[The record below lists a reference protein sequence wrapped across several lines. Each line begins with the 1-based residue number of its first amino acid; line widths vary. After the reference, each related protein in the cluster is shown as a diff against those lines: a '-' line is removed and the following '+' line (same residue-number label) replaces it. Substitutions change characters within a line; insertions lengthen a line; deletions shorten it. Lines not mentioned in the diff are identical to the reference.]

1 MQSTLSTPSDPPP
14 DLPHKSDHFPA
25 KHFFTDPNHLVLT
38 ALNSLT
44 LTNPSLAL
52 DRQNK
57 IIFRRPDAPR
67 RANKVSIVTGG
78 GSGHEPAFAGF
89 VGHGLCDASVAGT
102 IFASPSAEQI
112 RRAVIDRVPTDNG
125 VLILPMN
132 YTGDV
137 LNFGMATEKSR
148 VAGIKT
154 EFFAINDDVGVGRQ
168 KGGKVGRRGIGGGVL
183 ILKMVGAL
191 AEAGG
196 SLDDVYALAQL
207 ANANLVSLGSS
218 LEHVHVP
225 GRGVP
230 EDTIPHGEVEVGM
243 GIHNEPGSHRVKF
256 DLVELV
262 EGMLLQLLDHNDPD
276 RCYVTRKP
284 EDQFVLL
291 INNLGGVSPLEIAG
305 ITDEVYRQLQR
316 DYQVNMVRVIQGTFL
331 TSLNGLGFSISLMKL
346 VDPGLGVK
354 TTMLELVDPG
364 LGVKTTMLELLD
376 APAEAVGW
384 SAPINT
390 STWEKNLNADA
401 VDLKT
406 SNLTEDIHSNLQL
419 DPTILQKA
427 LSAGLE
433 RVIKA
438 EAEVTRYD
446 TIVGDGDCGIG
457 LKRGA
462 EAIQS
467 LLTNATPPL
476 TNDVVSTVARIVTVV
491 ENVMDGTSGAIYAIF
506 LNALAHGLLAQNTSS
521 PSTITTE
528 TWAKALKS
536 SFAALG
542 KYTPAKPGDRTL
554 IDALAPFVDTLL
566 ETGDVR
572 VAAAAAQQG
581 TESTKTMKASLGRSV
596 YVGGEEEWI
605 GKIPDPGA
613 FGLSEFLTGLAEGV

>member
-1 MQSTLSTPSDPPP
+1 MQT
-14 DLPHKSDHFPA
+14 

-112 RRAVIDRVPTDNG
+112 RRAVIDRVPTENG

-154 EFFAINDDVGVGRQ
+154 EFFAINDDVGVGRE

-262 EGMLLQLLDHNDPD
+262 QGMLLQLLDHNDPD

-284 EDQFVLL
+284 DDQFVLL

-354 TTMLELVDPG
+354 A
-364 LGVKTTMLELLD
+364 TMLELLD

-384 SAPINT
+384 SAPVNT
-390 STWEKNLNADA
+390 STWEKNLNADTA
-401 VDLKT
+401 DLKT

-419 DPTILQKA
+419 DPTVLQKA
-427 LSAGLE
+427 LNAGLE

-581 TESTKTMKASLGRSV
+581 TESTKAMKASLGRTV

>member
-1 MQSTLSTPSDPPP
+1 MQT
-14 DLPHKSDHFPA
+14 
-25 KHFFTDPNHLVLT
+25 KHFFSDPNHLVVT

-52 DRQNK
+52 DKQNK

-112 RRAVIDRVPTDNG
+112 RRAAIDRVPTEDG
-125 VLILPMN
+125 VFIIPMN

-137 LNFGMATEKSR
+137 LNFGMAAEKSR
-148 VAGIKT
+148 AAGIRT
-154 EFFAINDDVGVGRQ
+154 EFFAINDDVGVGRV

-207 ANANLVSLGSS
+207 ANKNLVSLGSS

-230 EDTIPHGEVEVGM
+230 EETIPHGEVEVGM
-243 GIHNEPGSHRVKF
+243 GIHNEPGSHRTKF
-256 DLVELV
+256 NLVGLV
-262 EGMLLQLLDHNDPD
+262 QGMLLQLLDHNDPD

-291 INNLGGVSPLEIAG
+291 INNLGGVSPLELAG
-305 ITDEVYRQLQR
+305 ITDEVYRQLKS

-346 VDPGLGVK
+346 VDAGFGAGK
-354 TTMLELVDPG
+354 S
-364 LGVKTTMLELLD
+364 MLELLD

-390 STWEKNLNADA
+390 STWDNRNDDPVE
-401 VDLKT
+401 LKD
-406 SNLTEDIHSNLQL
+406 SNLAEAIHGNLQL
-419 DPTILQKA
+419 DPSIIQKV
-427 LSAGLE
+427 LGAGLE
-433 RVIKA
+433 RVIRA
-438 EAEVTRYD
+438 EADVTRYD

-462 EAIQS
+462 EAILA
-467 LLTNATPPL
+467 LLNNTSAPITSDL
-476 TNDVVSTVARIVTVV
+476 LSTVARIVTVV

-506 LNALAHGLLAQNTSS
+506 LNALAHGLRAQDPSS
-521 PSTITTE
+521 PAPVTTE
-528 TWAKALKS
+528 IWSQALNS
-536 SFAALG
+536 SIEALG
-542 KYTPAKPGDRTL
+542 KYTPAKKGDRTL
-554 IDALAPFVDTLL
+554 VDALAPFIETLS
-566 ETGDVR
+566 ETGEVR

-581 TESTKTMKASLGRSV
+581 TESTKAMKASLGRSV
-596 YVGGEEEWI
+596 YVGGEASWV
-605 GKIPDPGA
+605 GKVPDPGA
-613 FGLSEFLTGLAEGV
+613 HGLSEFLTGLAEAI

>member
-1 MQSTLSTPSDPPP
+1 MQT
-14 DLPHKSDHFPA
+14 

-154 EFFAINDDVGVGRQ
+154 EFFAINDDVGVGRT

-225 GRGVP
+225 GRGLP

-291 INNLGGVSPLEIAG
+291 INNLGGVSPLELAG

-354 TTMLELVDPG
+354 TTMLEL
-364 LGVKTTMLELLD
+364 LD

-384 SAPINT
+384 SAPVNT
-390 STWEKNLNADA
+390 STWENNRNADA

-406 SNLTEDIHSNLQL
+406 SNLAEDIHSNLQL
-419 DPTILQKA
+419 DPTLLQKA
-427 LSAGLE
+427 LSAGLQ

-581 TESTKTMKASLGRSV
+581 TESTKAMKASLGRSV

>member
-1 MQSTLSTPSDPPP
+1 MQT
-14 DLPHKSDHFPA
+14 

-154 EFFAINDDVGVGRQ
+154 EFFAINDDVGVGRV

-196 SLDDVYALAQL
+196 SLEDVYALAQL

-262 EGMLLQLLDHNDPD
+262 RSMLLQLLDHNDPD

-284 EDQFVLL
+284 EDEFVLL
-291 INNLGGVSPLEIAG
+291 INNLGGVSPLELAG

-316 DYQVNMVRVIQGTFL
+316 DYQVNIIRVIQGTFL
-331 TSLNGLGFSISLMKL
+331 TSLNGLGFSVSLMKL

-354 TTMLELVDPG
+354 TTMV
-364 LGVKTTMLELLD
+364 ELLD

-390 STWEKNLNADA
+390 STWEKNRNADP
-401 VDLKT
+401 VELKT
-406 SNLTEDIHSNLQL
+406 TNLAEDIHSNLQL
-419 DPTILQKA
+419 DPAVVQKV
-427 LSAGLE
+427 LGAGLQ
-433 RVIKA
+433 RVINA
-438 EAEVTRYD
+438 EVEVTRFD

-467 LLTNATPPL
+467 LLNDTTTPL

-506 LNALAHGLLAQNTSS
+506 LNALAHGLLAQDTSS
-521 PSTITTE
+521 PTEITTQ

-536 SFAALG
+536 SFEALG
-542 KYTPAKPGDRTL
+542 KYTPAKVGDRTL

-572 VAAAAAQQG
+572 AAAAAAQQG
-581 TESTKTMKASLGRSV
+581 TESTKAMKASLGRSV
-596 YVGGEEEWI
+596 YVGGEQEWI

>member
-1 MQSTLSTPSDPPP
+1 MQT
-14 DLPHKSDHFPA
+14 

-354 TTMLELVDPG
+354 TTMLEL
-364 LGVKTTMLELLD
+364 LD

-581 TESTKTMKASLGRSV
+581 TESTKAMKASLGRSV

>member
-1 MQSTLSTPSDPPP
+1 MQT
-14 DLPHKSDHFPA
+14 
-25 KHFFTDPNHLVLT
+25 KHFFTDPDHLVLT

-52 DRQNK
+52 DRENK
-57 IIFRRPDAPR
+57 IVFRRPDAPR
-67 RANKVSIVTGG
+67 KANKVSIVTGG

-89 VGHGLCDASVAGT
+89 VGAGLCDASVAGT

-112 RRAVIDRVPTDNG
+112 RRAAIDRVPTDNG
-125 VLILPMN
+125 VMIIPMN

-137 LNFGMATEKSR
+137 LNFGMAAEKSR
-148 VAGIKT
+148 AAGIRT
-154 EFFAINDDVGVGRQ
+154 EFFAINDDVGVGRV

-225 GRGVP
+225 GRGLP

-262 EGMLLQLLDHNDPD
+262 ESMLLQLLDHNDPD

-284 EDQFVLL
+284 EDKFVLL
-291 INNLGGVSPLEIAG
+291 INNLGGVSPLELAG
-305 ITDEVYRQLQR
+305 ITDEVYRQLER
-316 DYQVNMVRVIQGTFL
+316 DYQVNMVRVITGTFL

-346 VDPGLGVK
+346 VDPGFGAGK
-354 TTMLELVDPG
+354 S
-364 LGVKTTMLELLD
+364 MLELLD
-376 APAEAVGW
+376 APAEAIGW
-384 SAPINT
+384 SAPVNT
-390 STWEKNLNADA
+390 STWANRIDTP

-406 SNLTEDIHSNLQL
+406 TVQVEDIPSNLTL
-419 DPTILQKA
+419 PPATVQKV
-427 LSAGLE
+427 LSSGLS
-433 RVIKA
+433 RVIAA
-438 EAEVTRYD
+438 EKEITRYD

-467 LLTNATPPL
+467 LLNNTKQPL
-476 TNDVVSTVARIVTVV
+476 TADIVVTLNRIVTVV

-506 LNALAHGLLAQNTSS
+506 LNALAHGLRAQGTA
-521 PSTITTE
+521 STPTPVTTE
-528 TWAKALKS
+528 IWAKALQMS
-536 SFAALG
+536 LEALG
-542 KYTPAKPGDRTL
+542 KYTPAKVGDRTL
-554 IDALAPFVDTLL
+554 VDAITPFIETLV
-566 ETGDVR
+566 ETGDLGS
-572 VAAAAAQQG
+572 AAAAAREG
-581 TESTKTMKASLGRSV
+581 TERTKGMKASLGRTV
-596 YVGGEEEWI
+596 YVGSEEEWI
-605 GKIPDPGA
+605 GKVPDPGA
-613 FGLSEFLTGLAEGV
+613 FGLSEFLSGIAEGV

>member
-1 MQSTLSTPSDPPP
+1 MLY
-14 DLPHKSDHFPA
+14 
-25 KHFFTDPNHLVLT
+25 FFYRQIN
-38 ALNSLT
+38 
-44 LTNPSLAL
+44 TN
-52 DRQNK
+52 
-57 IIFRRPDAPR
+57 IIR
-67 RANKVSIVTGG
+67 S
-78 GSGHEPAFAGF
+78 
-89 VGHGLCDASVAGT
+89 
-102 IFASPSAEQI
+102 
-112 RRAVIDRVPTDNG
+112 
-125 VLILPMN
+125 
-132 YTGDV
+132 
-137 LNFGMATEKSR
+137 
-148 VAGIKT
+148 
-154 EFFAINDDVGVGRQ
+154 
-168 KGGKVGRRGIGGGVL
+168 
-183 ILKMVGAL
+183 
-191 AEAGG
+191 G
-196 SLDDVYALAQL
+196 SLEDVYALAQL

-262 EGMLLQLLDHNDPD
+262 QGMLLQLLDHNDPD

-284 EDQFVLL
+284 EDEFVLL
-291 INNLGGVSPLEIAG
+291 INNLGGVSPLELAG
-305 ITDEVYRQLQR
+305 ITDEVYRQLKR

-354 TTMLELVDPG
+354 TTMLEL
-364 LGVKTTMLELLD
+364 LD

-390 STWEKNLNADA
+390 STWEKNLNADP
-401 VDLKT
+401 VDLKN
-406 SNLTEDIHSNLQL
+406 SNLAEDIHSNLQL
-419 DPTILQKA
+419 DPTILKKV
-427 LSAGLE
+427 LGAGLQ
-433 RVIKA
+433 RVINA
-438 EAEVTRYD
+438 EPEVTRYD

-462 EAIQS
+462 EAIQN
-467 LLTNATPPL
+467 LLNANPPL
-476 TNDVVSTVARIVTVV
+476 TNDIVGTVAQIVTVV

-506 LNALAHGLLAQNTSS
+506 LNALAHGLQAQNPSS
-521 PSTITTE
+521 PTPITTE
-528 TWAKALKS
+528 VWAKALKS

-554 IDALAPFVDTLL
+554 IDALAPFVDSLL

-581 TESTKTMKASLGRSV
+581 TESTKAMKASLGRSV
-596 YVGGEEEWI
+596 YVGGEGQWI
-605 GKIPDPGA
+605 GKVPDPGA

>member
-1 MQSTLSTPSDPPP
+1 MQT
-14 DLPHKSDHFPA
+14 

-44 LTNPSLAL
+44 ITNPSLAL

-112 RRAVIDRVPTDNG
+112 RRAVIDRVPTENG
-125 VLILPMN
+125 VLIIPMN

-154 EFFAINDDVGVGRQ
+154 EFFAINDDVGVGRV

-196 SLDDVYALAQL
+196 SLDEVYALAQL

-256 DLVELV
+256 DLAELV
-262 EGMLLQLLDHNDPD
+262 KSMLLQLLDHNDPD
-276 RCYVTRKP
+276 RCYVTHTP
-284 EDQFVLL
+284 EDEFVLL
-291 INNLGGVSPLEIAG
+291 INNLGGVSPLELAG

-316 DYQVNMVRVIQGTFL
+316 DYQVNTVRVIQGTFL
-331 TSLNGLGFSISLMKL
+331 TSLNGFGFSVSLMKL
-346 VDPGLGVK
+346 VDPGLSVK
-354 TTMLELVDPG
+354 A
-364 LGVKTTMLELLD
+364 TMLELLD

-390 STWEKNLNADA
+390 STWENNRNAGP

-406 SNLTEDIHSNLQL
+406 SNLAEDIHSNLQL
-419 DPTILQKA
+419 DPAVVKKVLG
-427 LSAGLE
+427 AGLQ
-433 RVIKA
+433 RVINA

-467 LLTNATPPL
+467 LLNDTNTPL
-476 TNDVVSTVARIVTVV
+476 TNDIVSTVARIVTVV

-506 LNALAHGLLAQNTSS
+506 LNALAHGLLAQDTSS
-521 PSTITTE
+521 PTEITTQ

-536 SFAALG
+536 SFEALG
-542 KYTPAKPGDRTL
+542 TYTPAKVGDRTL

-566 ETGDVR
+566 ETSDVR
-572 VAAAAAQQG
+572 VAATAAQEG
-581 TESTKTMKASLGRSV
+581 TESTKAMKASLGRSV
-596 YVGGEEEWI
+596 YVGGEQEWI

-613 FGLSEFLTGLAEGV
+613 FGLSEFLAGLAEGV

>member
-1 MQSTLSTPSDPPP
+1 MQT
-14 DLPHKSDHFPA
+14 

-112 RRAVIDRVPTDNG
+112 RRAVIDRVPTENG

-154 EFFAINDDVGVGRQ
+154 EFFAINDDVGVGRE

-291 INNLGGVSPLEIAG
+291 INNLGGVSPLELAG
-305 ITDEVYRQLQR
+305 ITDEVYRQLKR

-354 TTMLELVDPG
+354 I
-364 LGVKTTMLELLD
+364 TMLELLD

-390 STWEKNLNADA
+390 STWENNLNADP

-406 SNLTEDIHSNLQL
+406 SNLAEDIHSNLRL
-419 DPTILQKA
+419 DPAVLQKA
-427 LSAGLE
+427 LNSGLQ

-467 LLTNATPPL
+467 LLVNASPPL
-476 TNDVVSTVARIVTVV
+476 TNDVVSTIARIVTVV

-521 PSTITTE
+521 PTTITTE
-528 TWAKALKS
+528 TWAKALRS
-536 SFAALG
+536 SLTALG

-554 IDALAPFVDTLL
+554 IDALSPFVDSLL
-566 ETGDVR
+566 ETGDVK

-581 TESTKTMKASLGRSV
+581 TESTKAMKASLGRSV

>member
-1 MQSTLSTPSDPPP
+1 MQSTFSAPP
-14 DLPHKSDHFPA
+14 DHPVPTRTPRNFGVSDLFPA
-25 KHFFTDPNHLVLT
+25 KHFFSDPNHLVLT

-67 RANKVSIVTGG
+67 KPNKVSIVTGG

-112 RRAVIDRVPTDNG
+112 RRAVIDRVPTENG
-125 VLILPMN
+125 VLIIPMN

-154 EFFAINDDVGVGRQ
+154 EFFAINDDVGVGRV

-196 SLDDVYALAQL
+196 SLDEVYALAQL
-207 ANANLVSLGSS
+207 ANKNLVSLGSS

-243 GIHNEPGSHRVKF
+243 GIHNEPGSHRTKF
-256 DLVELV
+256 ELVELV
-262 EGMLLQLLDHNDPD
+262 AGMLLQLLDHNDPD

-284 EDQFVLL
+284 EDKFVLL
-291 INNLGGVSPLEIAG
+291 INNLGGVSPLELAG

-346 VDPGLGVK
+346 VDPGYAGK
-354 TTMLELVDPG
+354 
-364 LGVKTTMLELLD
+364 TMLELLD

-390 STWEKNLNADA
+390 ATWDNRNDDPVE
-401 VDLKT
+401 LKS

-419 DPTILQKA
+419 DPKILQKV
-427 LSAGLE
+427 LSAGLQ

-462 EAIQS
+462 EAIQD
-467 LLTNATPPL
+467 LLTNTPL
-476 TNDVVSTVARIVTVV
+476 STDIVSTVARIVTVV

-506 LNALAHGLLAQNTSS
+506 LNALAHGLLAHNTPS
-521 PSTITTE
+521 PTPITSA
-528 TWAKALKS
+528 TWAAALKS

-542 KYTPAKPGDRTL
+542 IYTPAKPGDRTL
-554 IDALAPFVDTLL
+554 IDALAPFIDTLA
-566 ETGDVR
+566 ETNDLR
-572 VAAAAAQQG
+572 AAAAAAQQG
-581 TESTKTMKASLGRSV
+581 TESTKAMKASLGRSV
-596 YVGGEEEWI
+596 YVGGEQEWI

-613 FGLSEFLTGLAEGV
+613 FGLSEFLAGLAEAV

>member
-1 MQSTLSTPSDPPP
+1 MQT
-14 DLPHKSDHFPA
+14 
-25 KHFFTDPNHLVLT
+25 KHFFSDPNHLVLT

-52 DRQNK
+52 DRQHK

-154 EFFAINDDVGVGRQ
+154 EFFAINDDVGVGRH

-196 SLDDVYALAQL
+196 SLDDLYALAQL

-291 INNLGGVSPLEIAG
+291 INNLGGVSPLELAG
-305 ITDEVYRQLQR
+305 ITDEVYRQLKR

-354 TTMLELVDPG
+354 TTMLEL
-364 LGVKTTMLELLD
+364 LD

-390 STWEKNLNADA
+390 STWENNLNADC

-419 DPTILQKA
+419 DPTLLQKA
-427 LSAGLE
+427 LGAGLQ
-433 RVIKA
+433 RVINA
-438 EAEVTRYD
+438 EPEVTRFD

-462 EAIQS
+462 EAIQN

-476 TNDVVSTVARIVTVV
+476 TNDIVSTVARIVTVV

-506 LNALAHGLLAQNTSS
+506 LNALAHGLLAQDTSS
-521 PSTITTE
+521 PTAITTDV
-528 TWAKALKS
+528 WAKALKS

-554 IDALAPFVDTLL
+554 IDALAPFVDSLL
-566 ETGDVR
+566 ETGDVK

-581 TESTKTMKASLGRSV
+581 TESTKAMKASLGRSV
-596 YVGGEEEWI
+596 YVGGEGEWI

-613 FGLSEFLTGLAEGV
+613 FGLSEFLTGLAEGL